1 MRITDDHGL
10 EVPEL
15 ALPTTLIV
23 IPCSSSKRYDGQ
35 RSSVSATGVSI
46 LDSLPR
52 HLAVEL
58 SAQRAK
64 NAPTAQI
71 DETILLPAAKRYTGH
86 LYRRAGTSIDAL
98 VESGTHTLII
108 SGGYGVVLAAES
120 IGWYQQQFRAA
131 MWPNGLVGRCITAFA
146 DKAKAT
152 TVVGLFAATT
162 EYAKVFRKTS
172 WPESVVQVLQA
183 SPERTTGAMS
193 KAPRAQGEALKTIS
207 QDHRLGR
214 DWTSSDGLRMCVTKL
229 R

>member
-1 MRITDDHGL
+1 MRKTDDHAL
-10 EVPEL
+10 KVPGL
-15 ALPTTLIV
+15 ALPTTLFV
-23 IPCSSSKRYDGQ
+23 IPCSSSKRNDGQ
-35 RSSVSATGVSI
+35 RSLVSAPGVSI

-58 SAQRAK
+58 SAQRAE

-146 DKAKAT
+146 DKVKAT

-172 WPESVVQVLQA
+172 WPESVVQVLQV
-183 SPERTTGAMS
+183 SPARTTGAMS
-193 KAPRAQGEALKTIS
+193 KAPRAQGEALKKIS